1 MMIVAKT
8 WEEDSVE
15 TAMERHSREETHC
28 IRREKEDY
36 RIQFLLSF

>member
-15 TAMERHSREETHC
+15 TAMERHREETHC